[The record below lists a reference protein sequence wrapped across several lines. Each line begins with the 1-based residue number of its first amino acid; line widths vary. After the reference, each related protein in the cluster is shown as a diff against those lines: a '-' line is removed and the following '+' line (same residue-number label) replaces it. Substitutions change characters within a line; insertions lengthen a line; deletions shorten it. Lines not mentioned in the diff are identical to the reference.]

1 MDGILSSCP
10 PPWIDQLSGSAI
22 KRGQHHATT
31 PAGGSMIICCDRP
44 SFTIQVTAGSG
55 LVRQGIPAHHRTMS
69 TAAPRPLNVILIG
82 FMGCGKTTVG
92 NLLARQLGFQ
102 FIDTDQ
108 LIVKKAHRPIPL
120 IFEQEGEAGFR
131 ALESAVLEDLAGTD
145 RAVIATGG
153 GIITVPD
160 NVPRLR
166 GLGLVIWLNP
176 PEEILFQRIMRNHDR
191 PLVRTGNPRQTV
203 HDLLTLR
210 RPLYTSAAHLDVDV
224 SDVTPDEAAYGL
236 AESVRVHFAQPL
248 A

>member
-1 MDGILSSCP
+1 MTGEVSSNTV
-10 PPWIDQLSGSAI
+10 D
-22 KRGQHHATT
+22 HAAAADTQT
-31 PAGGSMIICCDRP
+31 PSLAP
-44 SFTIQVTAGSG
+44 
-55 LVRQGIPAHHRTMS
+55 
-69 TAAPRPLNVILIG
+69 AAPTGSRVPPRV
-82 FMGCGKTTVG
+82 
-92 NLLARQLGFQ
+92 NLFGLDRAALREQ
-102 FIDTDQ
+102 FE
-108 LIVKKAHRPIPL
+108 KM
-120 IFEQEGEAGFR
+120 GEAGFR

-160 NVPRLR
+160 NIPRLR
-166 GLGLVIWLNP
+166 DLGLVIWLNP